1 MPLVVSKCYIALYDA
16 LKEAGASEEKA
27 RKAAEAVA
35 QWETRLGKI
44 EADLGVL
51 KWMVG
56 TTLVLTVAGMSVVV
70 GLLLNIARLVEL
82 VSK

>member
-1 MPLVVSKCYIALYDA
+1 M
-16 LKEAGASEEKA
+16 ERA

-35 QWETRLGKI
+35 LYDQRFQRVEQQLTAVDGRLN
-44 EADLGVL
+44 LL
-51 KWMVG
+51 QWMVG